1 MEALLYIYIYGDG
14 HTSAGHV
21 YRAGCSGGFGGGYIA
36 YRQRSILVVHGCL
49 VPGSVGSMPAAERV
63 GDGAG
68 GRLLCTLFWYIVI
81 VL

>member
-1 MEALLYIYIYGDG
+1 MGTPQPAQ
-14 HTSAGHV
+14 V
-21 YRAGCSGGFGGGYIA
+21 YRAGCSGGLGGGYIA

-68 GRLLCTLFWYIVI
+68 GKLLCTLFWYIVI